1 MLALII
7 TDYKIQKECT
17 YKNELYSVRDN
28 GSVFRHSRENK
39 QIRKLD
45 NQWLFGNPNKD
56 GYLLIGSEVVHRIVA
71 TAFHGEAPTAQH
83 VVDHIDTNKHNN
95 RPENLR
101 WLTKLE
107 NILNNP
113 ITRKRIIKRCGSIEA
128 FLKNPSILKEFI
140 DDDPNFDWMRAVT
153 PEEAKI
159 SWERLSNWAKKE
171 ILDDKSSNGKLG
183 EWIFQRNGQIFPNQ
197 ETVDMISETPNAV
210 QRNWKTPCL
219 FPLCPQMNEEITISS
234 YFSKLLSGVVF
245 AQNKYNI
252 TIIEYFAISNDANTI
267 WVMGVNSDKEAI
279 KPWSLAQITLENG
292 VFVHESLGSFFQK
305 VGAEKQ
311 FTLVQGLEWTG
322 GETFDELV

>member
-1 MLALII
+1 MSSQLDFFEKQLECI
-7 TDYKIQKECT
+7 YKSE
-17 YKNELYSVRDN
+17 NYSVRDN
-28 GSVFRHSRENK
+28 GAVLRHSRENK
-39 QIRKLD
+39 PIRKLD
-45 NQWLFGNPNKD
+45 NQWTFGTPNKY
-56 GYLLIGSEVVHRIVA
+56 GYLLIATEVVHRIVA
-71 TAFHGEAPTAQH
+71 TAFHGEALTAQH

-128 FLKNPSILKEFI
+128 FLENPSILKEFV
-140 DDDPNFDWMRAVT
+140 DDDPNFSWMRAVT

-159 SWERLSNWAKKE
+159 SWERLTNWARKE
-171 ILDDKSSNGKLG
+171 ISDDETSNGKLG
-183 EWIFQRNGQIFPNQ
+183 EWLFQRNGQISPNQ
-197 ETVDMISETPNAV
+197 ETVDAISETPNAV
-210 QRNWKTPCL
+210 QRNWKTPCQ
-219 FPLCPQMNEEITISS
+219 FPVCPQMNEDMTISS
-234 YFSKLLSGVVF
+234 YFTKLLSGVVF
-245 AQNKYNI
+245 AQNKHNN
-252 TIIEYFAISNDANTI
+252 TIIEDFAMSNDGNTI
-267 WVMGVNSDKEAI
+267 WVIGVNSDKEAI

-292 VFVHESLGSFFQK
+292 IFVHENLGSFFKK